1 MKKSIYFTLEK
12 AQGKEGQKMF
22 LPLLAVVSF
31 KGIRI
36 RFRMGYNISPS
47 DWMEEGC
54 VQSYFMTDNGIDAD
68 KVNGLMNTVSFAVN
82 NYFAQA
88 KYCTKNPR
96 KKT

>member
-12 AQGKEGQKMF
+12 AQGKEGRKMF

-54 VQSYFMTDNGIDAD
+54 VQS
-68 KVNGLMNTVSFAVN
+68 
-82 NYFAQA
+82 
-88 KYCTKNPR
+88 
-96 KKT
+96 